1 MAQPT
6 TATGTGSGPLVLDYR
21 TKKLFEEILPSFD
34 HADPGLAKEFPDVFQ
49 SKTYKVSGE
58 VVVPGEFMDRLN
70 VSAAYATEALRQYAD
85 KRVTLRNSN
94 TRERPYKPK
103 P

>member
-6 TATGTGSGPLVLDYR
+6 TATGTGSGPLVLDHR
-21 TKKLFEEILPSFD
+21 IKELFERILSSLD
-34 HADPGLAKEFPDVFQ
+34 HANPGLAEEFPGVFQ
-49 SKTYKVSGE
+49 PKTYEVPGE